1 MLHNI
6 KIGFFARFFASHH
19 HDGGRMCGCC
29 QMLRLDRKLQWR
41 HPAPAKWDEVRNY
54 THKTKLHED
63 AKKWLCNQ
71 GNFLFYLECRHFKY
85 QIFSTKPCGSQEIYW
100 KYPIL
105 FDHAKRVFLVL
116 PTTFN
121 LVQRITVIVFFLQLG
136 VILKSTPLQK
146 LSYLLNIESKWSL
159 DRTQNGSPPSAF
171 AFQSSAP
178 QRARICLLNPITAP
192 GQMFS
197 QRKMFNANTY
207 ETTTKYSNME

>member
-1 MLHNI
+1 M
-6 KIGFFARFFASHH
+6 
-19 HDGGRMCGCC
+19 GRG
-29 QMLRLDRKLQWR
+29 K
-41 HPAPAKWDEVRNY
+41 
-54 THKTKLHED
+54 KLHSQNQITRGC
-63 AKKWLCNQ
+63 KKWLCNQ

-85 QIFSTKPCGSQEIYW
+85 QIFSTKPCGSQEINW
-100 KYPIL
+100 KYPIF
-105 FDHAKRVFLVL
+105 FDHAQRVFLVL

>member
-1 MLHNI
+1 M
-6 KIGFFARFFASHH
+6 
-19 HDGGRMCGCC
+19 GRG
-29 QMLRLDRKLQWR
+29 K
-41 HPAPAKWDEVRNY
+41 
-54 THKTKLHED
+54 KLHSQNQITRGC
-63 AKKWLCNQ
+63 KKMFFFNQ
-71 GNFLFYLECRHFKY
+71 GNIFFYLECRHFKY
-85 QIFSTKPCGSQEIYW
+85 QIFSTKPCGSQEINW